1 MSQISNNNNI
11 EAADFHPTS
20 LARRS
25 INNNDLNQLYAVAEK
40 MVVAEN
46 NMSQEQEQSSISY
59 ANIKAANSEA
69 NLRASAELDGTLTEE
84 VSRT

>member
-1 MSQISNNNNI
+1 
-11 EAADFHPTS
+11 
-20 LARRS
+20 
-25 INNNDLNQLYAVAEK
+25 

-59 ANIKAANSEA
+59 ANIKPANSEA
-69 NLRASAELDGTLTEE
+69 NLRASQELNDDTMTEE